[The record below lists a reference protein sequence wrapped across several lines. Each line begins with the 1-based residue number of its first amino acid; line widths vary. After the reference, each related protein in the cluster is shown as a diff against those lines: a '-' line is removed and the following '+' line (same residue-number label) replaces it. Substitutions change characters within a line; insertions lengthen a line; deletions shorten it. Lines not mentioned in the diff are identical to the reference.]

1 MFLVNKTNDMV
12 VVTAPVIKETKC
24 YFVVGDTNYVKID
37 LVLIDKDLPAGYEVN
52 KTTYTADAI
61 FNKIG
66 VVDDGTEVGETTCT
80 VVRDDAPELTDVRL
94 NAIDDDLQS
103 HFTVYPKENSSVVV
117 GILEGIKTEAIVLKC
132 SEVERVSFKTGNSTF
147 VFDSSGLKLNGT
159 EIVGWINK
167 VYSDMQ
173 TLKALLQNSPIAGN
187 GAPAAIV
194 FSPTVTQI
202 Q

>member
-1 MFLVNKTNDMV
+1 MSGVLEQAIEKAIAAHVDRLRFAQIISG
-12 VVTAPVIKETKC
+12 TA
-24 YFVVGDTNYVKID
+24 
-37 LVLIDKDLPAGYEVN
+37 
-52 KTTYTADAI
+52 
-61 FNKIG
+61 
-66 VVDDGTEVGETTCT
+66 TEVGETTCT

-117 GILEGIKTEAIVLKC
+117 GILEGIKTEAIVLIC

-173 TLKALLQNSPIAGN
+173 TLKALLQSSPIAGN